1 MNLVIVESPA
11 KGKTIEKYLG
21 TGYKVLA
28 SFGHVRDLPLGKIG
42 VDVKNNF
49 EPTYEIPAK
58 ALKTI
63 KALKSAA
70 AKAETIYLA
79 TDYDR
84 EGEAIAFHLVEAL
97 KIKKPYERITFT
109 EITKPAITEAV
120 KNPRKIDFNLVDAQ
134 QARRVLDRLVGYKL
148 SPFLWL
154 KVARGLSAGRV
165 QSVAVRLVCERE
177 VEVQAF
183 KPEEYW
189 SIEVLLSKS
198 KMQFKA
204 ELTEQAGKKLTKLAI
219 KNEKEAKEIEVALQ
233 NGNYTITDLK
243 QEEKSRYPS
252 PPFTTSTLQM
262 EAGSKFKYSA
272 KQTMR
277 LAQNLYEDGFITYMR
292 TDSVNISTQ
301 AQKQAQAVI
310 TQKYGKD
317 YALHV
322 PRVFKTKSKG
332 AQEAHE
338 AIRPTD
344 LSVTSDRIP
353 LTEQHRKIYDLIWK
367 KMMAS
372 QMSEAKV
379 AETMAKIKN
388 GEFIFTAKGLKI
400 KFDGFMKLY
409 KTTEEMESILPELKV
424 GDDLILEKLEKNQH
438 FTEPPPRYSEGSLI
452 KELEK
457 RGIGRPSTY
466 APTLSTIQ
474 DRGYVEK
481 IEGKFMPKD
490 IGVAVNN
497 LLVQHFPLVVDYDF
511 TAKMEAELDDVAEG
525 KLKWQPV
532 IKEFYQPFAKNLAE
546 KMESVKKADL
556 QEETDEKCPK
566 CGQNLMIKI
575 GRFGKFMACKGYPEC
590 KFTKPLVKPGDEEK
604 AEGEVTDE
612 KCPKCGKNMVLKES
626 RYGKFLACEGYPECK
641 TTKTINVEL
650 NVPCPNCGEK
660 IIQRRTKK
668 GRTFFGCSGYP
679 KCETAFWSEP
689 VAEKCPECK
698 SLLVKVGKDK
708 LKCSNGECD
717 YKK

>member
-21 TGYKVLA
+21 KDYKVLA
-28 SFGHVRDLPLGKIG
+28 SFGHVRDLPSSKIG
-42 VDVKNNF
+42 VDTKKNF
-49 EPTYEIPAK
+49 EPTYEIPEK
-58 ALKTI
+58 AEKTI
-63 KALKSAA
+63 KALKSAM
-70 AKAETIYLA
+70 AKADKVYLA

-97 KIKKPYERITFT
+97 KPKIPYQRITFT
-109 EITKPAITEAV
+109 EITKSAITSAV
-120 KNPRKIDFNLVDAQ
+120 EHPREIDMDLVDAQ

-148 SPFLWL
+148 SPFLWQ

-165 QSVAVRLVCERE
+165 QSVAVRLVVERE
-177 VEVQAF
+177 KEIQKFIPV
-183 KPEEYW
+183 EYW
-189 SIEVLLSKS
+189 SIEALLSKN
-198 KMQFKA
+198 KVQFTA
-204 ELTEQAGKKLTKLAI
+204 DLTERSGKKLDKLAI
-219 KNEKEAKEIEVALQ
+219 KSEKEAKEIDDQLKTGDYEVA
-233 NGNYTITDLK
+233 DLK
-243 QEEKSRYPS
+243 SEDKKKHPS

-292 TDSVNISTQ
+292 TDSVNISAQ
-301 AQKQAQAVI
+301 ALKQAQEVI
-310 TQKYGKD
+310 TSKYGEK
-317 YALHV
+317 YALET

-344 LSVTSDRIP
+344 MNVTSDKIP
-353 LTEQHRKIYDLIWK
+353 LTAQHQKIYELIWK

-372 QMSEAKV
+372 QMQEAIV
-379 AETMAKIKN
+379 AETTAKIKN
-388 GEFIFTAKGLKI
+388 GEFIFTAKGLKV

-409 KTTEEMESILPELKV
+409 KTNEAMENFLPELNI
-424 GDDLILEKLEKNQH
+424 GDKLSLEKLDKIQH
-438 FTEPPPRYSEGSLI
+438 FTEPLPRYSEGSLI

-481 IEGKFMPKD
+481 IEGRFIPKD
-490 IGVAVNN
+490 IGIAVSDI
-497 LLVQHFPLVVDYDF
+497 LVENFPQIVDYDF
-511 TAKMEAELDDVAEG
+511 TAKMEENLDEIAEG

-532 IKEFYQPFAKNLAE
+532 LKEFYDPFAKNLTE

-566 CGQNLMIKI
+566 CGQNLMIKM

-590 KFTKPLVKPGDEEK
+590 KFTRPITKPGEENK
-604 AEGEVTDE
+604 PEGEPTDE

-641 TTKTINVEL
+641 TTKTITVETD
-650 NVPCPNCGEK
+650 VPCPNCGEK
-660 IIQRRTKK
+660 LIQRRTKK
-668 GRTFFGCSGYP
+668 GRTFWGCSGYP
-679 KCETAFWSEP
+679 KCKTAFWNEP
-689 VAEKCPECK
+689 TSEKCPECGK
-698 SLLVKVGKDK
+698 LLLKAGKDK
-708 LKCSNGECD
+708 IKCSECD
-717 YKK
+717 YSK